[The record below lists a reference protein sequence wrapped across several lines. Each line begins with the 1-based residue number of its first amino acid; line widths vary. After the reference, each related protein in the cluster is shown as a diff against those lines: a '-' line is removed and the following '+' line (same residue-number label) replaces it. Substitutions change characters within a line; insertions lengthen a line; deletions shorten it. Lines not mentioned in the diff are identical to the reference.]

1 MKTGGDDTVT
11 QTREGAPAAQ
21 PAGSGRGRG
30 GRPGYPERIANYN
43 RQVVAELRKVLW
55 PTRNEL
61 VTYTIVSVVFVT
73 AMIAFV
79 GLLDFGFTKFVF
91 HVFG

>member
-1 MKTGGDDTVT
+1 MT
-11 QTREGAPAAQ
+11 QTREGAAAA
-21 PAGSGRGRG
+21 AGSGRGKG
-30 GRPGYPERIANYN
+30 SEPGYAARFANYY

-61 VTYTIVSVVFVT
+61 VTYTIVSVVFVV

-79 GLLDFGFTKFVF
+79 GLLDLGFTKLVF
-91 HVFG
+91 QIFS

>member
-1 MKTGGDDTVT
+1 MT
-11 QTREGAPAAQ
+11 QTRESAPAAQ

-30 GRPGYPERIANYN
+30 KQPGYPARIANYN

-73 AMIAFV
+73 AMVAYV

>member
-1 MKTGGDDTVT
+1 VT
-11 QTREGAPAAQ
+11 QTSESAPAAK
-21 PAGSGRGRG
+21 PAGSGRGKG
-30 GRPGYPERIANYN
+30 GKPSYPERISTYN

-73 AMIAFV
+73 AMVAFV
-79 GLLDFGFTKFVF
+79 GVLDYGFTKLVF
-91 HVFG
+91 SLFG

>member
-1 MKTGGDDTVT
+1 VT
-11 QTREGAPAAQ
+11 QTESAPK
-21 PAGSGRGRG
+21 PASSGSGKG
-30 GRPGYPERIANYN
+30 GKPGYPQRISTYN

-73 AMIAFV
+73 AMVAFV
-79 GLLDFGFTKFVF
+79 GVLDYGFTKLVF
-91 HVFG
+91 QLFG